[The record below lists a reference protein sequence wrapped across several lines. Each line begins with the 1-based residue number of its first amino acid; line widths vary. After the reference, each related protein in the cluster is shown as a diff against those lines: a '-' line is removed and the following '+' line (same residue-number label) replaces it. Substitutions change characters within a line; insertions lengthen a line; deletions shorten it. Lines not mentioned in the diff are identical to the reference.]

1 MSPARGRIVVTAAVV
16 LRRSVFREA
25 DRLCH
30 LYTRDFG
37 KLRVRFASVNRPLG
51 KLKALSEPVVSGEYR
66 LHLREGA
73 ENALCIGGSL
83 SSVHPGLRTD
93 LEGLLRGL
101 ELCEMLDR
109 LTPLRQPSEE
119 KFSLIV
125 DALEALERARGAP
138 AGSWVSIAFGLRLLE
153 AAGFGAFSLHVS
165 QENRGLWKKLHAAS
179 WEEVAALGEDED
191 RRSRLEGYLQRSVE
205 RAIEAPLRAPRLRS
219 MLTSTSLLP
228 AGGDSRKEGSP
239 NGTAGS
245 PNAERPPAGRTLT

>member
-1 MSPARGRIVVTAAVV
+1 MSPARGRIVVTAAIV

-30 LYTRDFG
+30 LFTHDYG

-51 KLKALSEPVVSGEYR
+51 KLKALSEPMVRGEYR

-73 ENALCIGGSL
+73 ENALCIGGAL
-83 SSVHPGLRTD
+83 ASVHPGLRTGV
-93 LEGLLRGL
+93 EGLLRGL

-119 KFSLIV
+119 KFALIA
-125 DALEALERARGAP
+125 DALETLERARGAP
-138 AGSWVSIAFGLRLLE
+138 GWSWISIAFGLRLLE

-165 QENRGLWKKLHAAS
+165 RENRPLWETLHAGS
-179 WEEVAALGEDED
+179 WDEVGGLAEDEY
-191 RRSRLEGYLQRSVE
+191 RRSRLEGYLQRSME

-219 MLTSTSLLP
+219 MLV
-228 AGGDSRKEGSP
+228 
-239 NGTAGS
+239 
-245 PNAERPPAGRTLT
+245 